1 MGHSLKYGTSG
12 GTFYEALNIPPSATF
27 EEIRKQYYAAALQ
40 LHPDKQ
46 NNYSGMLS
54 VAGDLFSREGD
65 CDGIGLGNSGSAN
78 AVEEDSIERVHRVT
92 RARLRTMDAVSG
104 EVLAAEMTRQRYLR
118 VVEAWDVLKDEVSRA
133 QYDKRI
139 QEGQLYLLVII
150 AFGKHKICVW
160 SSYLCIRTV

>member
-1 MGHSLKYGTSG
+1 MGRSLKYGTGG
-12 GTFYEALNIPPSATF
+12 GTFYEALNVPPSAPF

-46 NNYSGMLS
+46 KNYSGVLS

-78 AVEEDSIERVHRVT
+78 AKEEDSIERVHRVIRT
-92 RARLRTMDAVSG
+92 RLRTMDDVSD
-104 EVLAAEMTRQRYLR
+104 EVLDAEMTRQRYFR

-133 QYDKRI
+133 EYDKRI
-139 QEGQLYLLVII
+139 QEGQLYLLDII
-150 AFGKHKICVW
+150 AFRKHKICVW
-160 SSYLCIRTV
+160 FSYLCPVTV